1 MTLLLLAAPMGGMI
15 SLLIALVI
23 YLLVAGVLF
32 WAINKLCAAFGV
44 PEPIRTVIIV
54 LFVLI
59 VVIGIVYYVFGGG
72 GGSLL

>member
-1 MTLLLLAAPMGGMI
+1 MILLLGAPALGGMVTLLI
-15 SLLIALVI
+15 VLVI
-23 YLLVAGVLF
+23 FLLVAGVLF
-32 WAINKLCAAFGV
+32 WAVQRLCAAFGV

-72 GGSLL
+72 TLLR